1 MSAQTAS
8 AIRLHGDDHVATA
21 LRALKAGE
29 TVRLAN
35 AGDIAVSEDI
45 GICHKF
51 AVVAVATGER
61 VKKYGE
67 VIGVASADIA
77 PGEHVHVHNLESLR
91 AQNLASQ
98 A

>member
-1 MSAQTAS
+1 MSVQAAD

-29 TVRLAN
+29 MILLPDVGEIT
-35 AGDIAVSEDI
+35 VSEDI

-51 AVVAVATGER
+51 AVVAIAAGDE

-67 VIGVASADIA
+67 VIGAASDAIA
-77 PGEHVHVHNLESLR
+77 PGDHVHVHNLHSLR
-91 AQNLASQ
+91 ARHG
-98 A
+98 